1 VKDVDL
7 IICHPLLGNYHFF
20 TPIYDEIATL
30 IKLAVFTGMNAVIL
44 VQTVQLT
51 ELRAKHDWYLAN
63 HNSGRIKLSEYLF
76 DLSLALPS
84 LLVHLV
90 LMSI

>member
-1 VKDVDL
+1 
-7 IICHPLLGNYHFF
+7 
-20 TPIYDEIATL
+20 
-30 IKLAVFTGMNAVIL
+30 MNAVIL

-84 LLVHLV
+84 LLVDLV
-90 LMSI
+90 LMTV